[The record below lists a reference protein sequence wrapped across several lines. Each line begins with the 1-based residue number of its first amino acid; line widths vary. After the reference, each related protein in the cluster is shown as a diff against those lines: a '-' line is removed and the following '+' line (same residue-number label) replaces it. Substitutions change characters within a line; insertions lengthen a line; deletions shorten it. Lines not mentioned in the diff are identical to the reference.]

1 MASRRI
7 AFLLIL
13 AAGGASALQ
22 LPQCRHRVGHLSNL
36 APLRV
41 AKEPEDVCVGG
52 TDGDASL
59 FDDFINLLRKNGSSG
74 DGIGALIKDIFDKNS
89 KEESELAR
97 INKLMSWMD
106 SFRPLPKA
114 VVESMKDFYDVFYTY
129 NSNAIEGNTL
139 SMSETQ
145 LVLEYG
151 ITVGGKTLADHLEVI
166 GHKEAIDYVESLS
179 KKSTAITEFET
190 RNIHNLICRRTM
202 PDEAGRYRTT
212 DVKASGNGYR
222 YADSFLVP
230 QLMTDFV
237 DWANRK
243 EGACHPV
250 EFAAEAHYR
259 FVTIHPFRDG
269 NGRVARLLMNWFLL
283 RAGFPIAVV
292 TNDRRGSYIEALVAA
307 QQGGDHELVLFKK
320 LIRDACEISLLDL
333 IRFAC
338 TSGDSRGKG
347 GTFYREFLASVDIED

>member
-1 MASRRI
+1 MTSLII

-13 AAGGASALQ
+13 ATGWASALQ
-22 LPQCRHRVGHLSNL
+22 LPQCRRRVGHLSNL
-36 APLRV
+36 ASLRV
-41 AKEPEDVCVGG
+41 GKEVCVST

-59 FDDFINLLRKNGSSG
+59 FDDFIDLLRKNGSSG
-74 DGIGALIKDIFDKNS
+74 DGITALIKDISEKNS
-89 KEESELAR
+89 KDESELAR
-97 INKLMSWMD
+97 IDKLKSWVD

-114 VVESMKDFYDVFYTY
+114 VVESMKDFYDVYYTY

-151 ITVGGKTLADHLEVI
+151 ITVGGKTLSEHLEVI
-166 GHKEAIDYVESLS
+166 GHKEAIDYVESLF
-179 KKSTAITEFET
+179 KKSTAITEFEI
-190 RNIHNLICRRTM
+190 RNIHNLVCRGTM

-212 DVKASGNGYR
+212 DVRASGIEYR

-237 DWANRK
+237 NWANRN
-243 EGACHPV
+243 EGVCHPV

-269 NGRVARLLMNWFLL
+269 NGRVARLLMNLFLL

-292 TNDRRGSYIEALVAA
+292 TNDQRSSYIEALVAA
-307 QQGGDHELVLFKK
+307 QQGGDDELVLFKN
-320 LIRDACEISLLDL
+320 LILEPCAGSLLDL
-333 IRFAC
+333 VRFSC
-338 TSGDSRGKG
+338 TSGDSKGKG
-347 GTFYREFLASVDIED
+347 GAFYREFLASIDIES